1 MNKRFARFL
10 IFSLLI
16 FSVIPCWAQSQY
28 FTGDGGKGKSITIL
42 PPRGANL
49 AKDQAY
55 LPDLVA
61 NELVSNF
68 RSFSAMTLFD
78 RVSNQ
83 KQYDEL
89 LSGVYDDNDKA
100 GLDLGHLASTEYM
113 LVGDITKTSTGYTLH
128 LTVNRNDDKT
138 TAAAYS
144 GTVSIAE
151 LDNLVGVRKASLDL
165 LPKMGVRLTAQA
177 QAELTKAPTSD
188 QVNALTTMAQGITA
202 QRQGTEVAALSYYFQ
217 AAAFDPALAEAV
229 SRSSILAANI
239 SSGNIGM
246 DARNDIQWRKN
257 WIARLEE
264 TEKWF
269 NSYFDTYF
277 KTLPPM
283 PYTLFY
289 TSDIEQ
295 IGEIDYK
302 NETVTLGGIAIR
314 LRPSREWAQ
323 SAELP
328 LQSVQKSVQAVYDGL
343 NATGRKTVWGL
354 DKWPQQGSFNWSP
367 FGKQAKTFTVV
378 VELVNSRNKVIGRQ
392 TIQTG
397 GSYEIPVPLP
407 GNGTRIQISADEW
420 KTVNF
425 ANVKADDI
433 TDSLTVRIASV
444 NGTPSE
450 TAVKNGVLQI
460 QAWQDV
466 IEMVQV
472 PGGSF
477 QIGKELGTAGGSD
490 VTPIHTVTLTGFKM
504 GKYPITQAQYWVVM
518 GTNPSRFTASLDCP
532 VENVTWYDAVEF
544 CNKLSVKEG
553 LQPVYTISGRTP
565 AAGYPITN
573 ATVTADW
580 GKNGYRLPTEAEWEY
595 AAKGGNPGAA
605 GWVGYTYSG
614 SNNADDV
621 AWYVGN
627 SGGRTHE
634 VGQKR
639 PNRLGLYDMSGNVL
653 EWCWDWNADY
663 PSGAQTN
670 PVGASS
676 GFYRVRRGG
685 SWDYS
690 AGNTRS
696 ACRFSDYPN
705 YRYSDIGFRLVRP

>member
-1 MNKRFARFL
+1 MYQQKWIAALAIFL
-10 IFSLLI
+10 AVPMIC
-16 FSVIPCWAQSQY
+16 VAQTSY

-89 LSGVYDDNDKA
+89 LSGIYSDKDKA

-128 LTVNRNDDKT
+128 LTVNRNDNKT

-151 LDNLVGVRKASLDL
+151 LDNLVGVRRASLDL
-165 LPKMGVRLTAQA
+165 LSKMGVQLTAQA
-177 QAELTKAPTSD
+177 QAELAKAPTTD

-269 NSYFDTYF
+269 NSYFDNYF

-283 PYTLFY
+283 PYTLLY

-295 IGEIDYK
+295 IGEIDYR
-302 NETVTLGGIAIR
+302 NETVTLGGIMTKLSA
-314 LRPSREWAQ
+314 SGEWAR
-323 SAELP
+323 SAETS

-354 DKWPQQGSFNWSP
+354 DKWPQQGSFNRSP
-367 FGKQAKTFTVV
+367 FGKQAQSFTVV
-378 VELVNSRNKVIGRQ
+378 IELVNSRNKVIGRQ
-392 TIQTG
+392 TFQTG

-407 GNGTRIQISADEW
+407 GNGTRIQISNGFN
-420 KTVNF
+420 TVNF

-433 TDSLTVRIASV
+433 TDNLTVRIASV
-444 NGTPSE
+444 NGTAAE
-450 TAVKNGVLQI
+450 TAVKNKVLQI
-460 QAWQDV
+460 QAWRFA

-477 QIGKELGTAGGSD
+477 QMGKELGTAGRGD
-490 VTPIHTVTLTGFKM
+490 VTPVHTVTLTGFNM
-504 GKYPITQAQYWVVM
+504 SKYPVTQAQYKWVM
-518 GTNPSRFTASLDCP
+518 GTNPSNFTESLDCP
-532 VENVTWYDAVEF
+532 VEKVTWYDAVEF

-553 LQPVYTISGRTP
+553 LQPVYTISGE
-565 AAGYPITN
+565 
-573 ATVTADW
+573 TVTADW
-580 GKNGYRLPTEAEWEY
+580 GKNGYRLPTEAQWEY
-595 AAKGGNPGAA
+595 AAKGGNPNAA

-614 SNNADDV
+614 SNNIDDV
-621 AWYVGN
+621 AWYSDN
-627 SGGRTHE
+627 SNSKTHE

-639 PNRLGLYDMSGNVL
+639 PNRLGLYDMSGNVY
-653 EWCWDWNADY
+653 EWCWDWYGDY
-663 PSGAQTN
+663 SSGAQTD
-670 PVGASS
+670 PRGASS
-676 GFYRVRRGG
+676 GASRVMRGG
-685 SWDYS
+685 SWSYS
-690 AGNTRS
+690 AEYLRS
-696 ACRFSDYPN
+696 AIRSYIIPSHQGLHSWLPACPP
-705 YRYSDIGFRLVRP
+705 LV